1 LLVPFVFWHPI
12 PRGKRY
18 ARDPPARAMLVG
30 LTGRNASGKSTLV
43 SWFSERGLT
52 SVSCSDS
59 IRTWLREQ
67 GIETTREALIEGGR
81 ELRRNGG
88 AGVLAEML
96 LEILDGEDAVVD
108 SIRTPAEVEALRSR
122 GDFFLIEV
130 RADEESRWQR
140 MTARGRSGDPIEKE
154 TFLSQ
159 EAAEAKSEDEA
170 GQALDATAAM
180 ADITVLNDGSIE
192 DLEGKLE
199 DIWSGLRVS

>member
-1 LLVPFVFWHPI
+1 
-12 PRGKRY
+12 
-18 ARDPPARAMLVG
+18 
-30 LTGRNASGKSTLV
+30 
-43 SWFSERGLT
+43 
-52 SVSCSDS
+52 
-59 IRTWLREQ
+59 
-67 GIETTREALIEGGR
+67 
-81 ELRRNGG
+81 
-88 AGVLAEML
+88 
-96 LEILDGEDAVVD
+96 
-108 SIRTPAEVEALRSR
+108 
-122 GDFFLIEV
+122 
-130 RADEESRWQR
+130 